1 MITKNSKNN
10 TTKKSNLEL
19 ITTNQVDII
28 CDKLA
33 NGKTLTEILE
43 DQKEYPFSLM
53 KFYAYLKK
61 NPELEIKITEA
72 RKYGV
77 QTLIDKLLQVFKYQE
92 IEDPNAIL
100 WIREKTKFIT
110 FLANK
115 LTDLYSDNKPT
126 KIQTDQKIQVSWSD
140 TPDLLDLDAT
150 EIADIEHPSPK

>member
-1 MITKNSKNN
+1 MITKNSKNI

-43 DQKEYPFSLM
+43 DPKEYPFSLM

-100 WIREKTKFIT
+100 WIREK
-110 FLANK
+110 N
-115 LTDLYSDNKPT
+115 
-126 KIQTDQKIQVSWSD
+126 
-140 TPDLLDLDAT
+140 
-150 EIADIEHPSPK
+150 

>member
-1 MITKNSKNN
+1 MIIRDSKNI
-10 TTKKSNLEL
+10 TTKKSNQEL

-100 WIREKTKFIT
+100 WIREKTKSI
-110 FLANK
+110 
-115 LTDLYSDNKPT
+115 
-126 KIQTDQKIQVSWSD
+126 
-140 TPDLLDLDAT
+140 
-150 EIADIEHPSPK
+150 